1 MIGLMN
7 YNVSRKDTGRSQ
19 LAAIQSAY
27 LKSLTGKNLTLEQIE
42 QIDSMLVTNPN
53 MMDSPE
59 MYQGLDRVKAEFE
72 VLKNTVLSNQTSKQE
87 TYTM

>member
-1 MIGLMN
+1 MN